1 MRRGIVVAIAV
12 FWLLAAS
19 APAGAQ
25 GSLIRIAF
33 VGAESPATSQHFLDA
48 FRQGLRE
55 HGYVDGQNIALDARW
70 AEGQSERFPALVDEL
85 VRLKARV
92 ILALSL
98 PAALAAKHG
107 APATPIVFIAS
118 DPLGTGLVSSLARPG
133 GNLTGLSLALGEEF
147 SSKWL
152 ELLREVMPNVSRV
165 AVLLNATNP
174 ASIAHLAVLRV
185 TAQKLGVK
193 LQPQEV
199 RDPGQLDGAFA
210 AMVAERAQ
218 ALVVVVDPLFV
229 RHRKKVVDLA
239 ARNRLPAVYGFREF
253 ADSGG
258 LMAYGVSVPYLCRRA
273 AAYVDKILKGARPGD
288 LPVEQPTEFELVVN
302 LKAAQALGLAIPRSV
317 LLRADQTIE

>member
-25 GSLIRIAF
+25 RSLIRIAF